1 MNYLMV
7 LGREPKISLAELE
20 ALFSSSK
27 VKQVAPNLAI
37 VTAHA
42 VSLDRLGGTVKA
54 GQIIDTPI
62 QDYLSNLPAGKIT
75 LGISDYS
82 EHAAC
87 EPEQKND
94 FAVHQIHCKRCEIGG
109 KIDGFGHSVGFS
121 QSEFSIA

>member
-42 VSLDRLGGTVKA
+42 VSAVGLILLKSPDVPRIQLPVQSRWKA
-54 GQIIDTPI
+54 
-62 QDYLSNLPAGKIT
+62 A
-75 LGISDYS
+75 
-82 EHAAC
+82 
-87 EPEQKND
+87 
-94 FAVHQIHCKRCEIGG
+94 R
-109 KIDGFGHSVGFS
+109 
-121 QSEFSIA
+121 